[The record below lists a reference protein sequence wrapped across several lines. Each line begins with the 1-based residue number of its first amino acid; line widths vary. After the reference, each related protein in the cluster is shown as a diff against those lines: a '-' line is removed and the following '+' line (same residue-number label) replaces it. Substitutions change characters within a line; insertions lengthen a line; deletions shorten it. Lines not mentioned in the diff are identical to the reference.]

1 MILFE
6 HTNQRFLARYLEGTS
21 PARIRSVSLG
31 QQLARINLGVR
42 SLSASFMIDA
52 RDFFSILPLTWC
64 NLTHIA
70 LTSQCLSPETSPA
83 MIMNLLQAA
92 AFAAHRMPKLKTMK
106 VWNGL
111 EGVAALFKYE
121 FMPSRRSS
129 VLTWRAT
136 WSLTLEDEVLKAWEE
151 VVGDRINVV
160 YESVVPGEVMSPADA
175 VVSLKLSE
183 MIIRPVSLQQVLG
196 EESFIKSM
204 AAQGSESDPRG
215 RVQHKTYVAPTAPA
229 IRMSLVKPS
238 KLIYSNHVRRADK
251 WRSSAKPHNEQSCKM
266 PQDEHCM
273 DIEDSNGDQNCDSVR
288 QVSRHEL
295 IPNVMVCPESILV
308 DTGLPL
314 L

>member
-92 AFAAHRMPKLKTMK
+92 AFAAHRMPKLKTME

-183 MIIRPVSLQQVLG
+183 MIIRPVSLRQVLR

-204 AAQGSESDPRG
+204 AAQMSEPDP
-215 RVQHKTYVAPTAPA
+215 
-229 IRMSLVKPS
+229 
-238 KLIYSNHVRRADK
+238 
-251 WRSSAKPHNEQSCKM
+251 
-266 PQDEHCM
+266 
-273 DIEDSNGDQNCDSVR
+273 
-288 QVSRHEL
+288 
-295 IPNVMVCPESILV
+295 
-308 DTGLPL
+308 
-314 L
+314 